1 MGPSTLICTRAG
13 RLASCDMDVT
23 EVRKQPDPG
32 PALDVLLADG
42 RVATIRPVAPADYAG
57 IVGLHDRSSDENVR
71 LRFFSLNRTAAHTYA
86 ERLCQAPAANG
97 RIALAAWVDGEVV
110 AVASAEPTEPGTAEV
125 SFLVADSAHGHGLGT
140 LLLEHLAAA
149 ARDRQ
154 IGRFTAE
161 VLTDNFAMLRVLA
174 DAGFDLDRQVD
185 LGVITL
191 RMDTAA
197 TARAVAAADAR
208 ESRAEARSL
217 APLLSP
223 RSVAVVGVRRDG
235 DGVGRAVV
243 DAIRDGGFTG
253 EVYAVHPA
261 ADRLA
266 GRELAGIPAYS
277 SLTAIGKPVDL
288 VVVAV
293 PAVRVLDVIR
303 DATAA
308 GARAAAVLSS
318 GFGELGPEGADLQR
332 RIVTLARR
340 HSLRLVGPN
349 CLGVIANDPAV
360 RLNATFTGQL
370 PPPGRLAVASQSGG
384 VGIAIIDLARESG
397 LGIGSF
403 VSLGNKADVSGN
415 DLLAAWLE
423 DDRVG
428 AAALYLESFGNA
440 RKFARIARRFAE
452 RKPLL
457 AIVGGRSDGGARAGA
472 SHTAAAATP
481 GVGVDAL
488 FAQAGVI
495 GCPGLTALT
504 DTARLLAD
512 QSLPAG
518 PRLAVVGNAGG
529 LGVLA
534 ADAAA
539 AAGVVVPRLSG
550 SLRERLARI
559 AAGAAAVDNPID
571 LGAAANGVSLRDATT
586 ALLESDEVDAVLLV
600 IAGTTAADPGSCL
613 PDLATRS
620 SAARTKPLLLVAVG
634 EVAVPVPAEAAWTRF
649 RSVEDATGALARV
662 TAYAAWRSA
671 PPGAPAPDRPGVAA
685 AARRLATH
693 ALTEADQSGWL
704 GFASARDL
712 LGGYGIELV
721 GDVVAGSAAAVAAA
735 ERTGYPAAV
744 KAADP
749 GVLHKT
755 DRGLVRTGLATAEEV
770 RRTVD
775 EFSGELDRRDPLV
788 LVQPQIPAGV
798 EIALGLVRDP
808 SLGPL
813 VMVAAGGV
821 ATDVWDDRVFLLPP
835 LSGTDA
841 AHAVRS
847 LRIWP
852 LLAGHRGSP
861 PVDIAALERLI
872 VAVGQLADDVPTVAE
887 LDLNPVI
894 VSPAGAVCVDARV
907 RLSEPIGPRDAGIP
921 RQLRPVN

>member
-1 MGPSTLICTRAG
+1 MEMEKERQTALPSG
-13 RLASCDMDVT
+13 SV
-23 EVRKQPDPG
+23 
-32 PALDVLLADG
+32 LDVLLADG
-42 RVATIRPVAPADYAG
+42 RIATIRPVAEEDRAELIA
-57 IVGLHDRSSDENVR
+57 LHDRIGDENVR
-71 LRFFSLNRTAAHTYA
+71 LRFFSLNRAAAHSYA
-86 ERLCQAPAANG
+86 ERLCQPSDPEG
-97 RIALAAWVDGEVV
+97 RIALTGWVGDQLV
-110 AVASAEPTEPGTAEV
+110 AVASAEPIEPGSAEV
-125 SFLVADSAHGHGLGT
+125 SFLVADSAHGLGLGT

-149 ARDRQ
+149 ARDRH
-154 IGRFTAE
+154 IGRLTAE

-174 DAGFDLDRQVD
+174 DAGFDLDRHAD

-217 APLLSP
+217 APLLYP

-235 DGVGRAVV
+235 AGVGRAVV
-243 DAIRDGGFTG
+243 DAIRKGGFAG
-253 EVYAVHPA
+253 DVYAVHPA
-261 ADRLA
+261 AAQRT
-266 GRELAGIPAYS
+266 GSELAGIPAYA

-293 PAVRVLDVIR
+293 PARQVLDVIG
-303 DATAA
+303 DASTA
-308 GARAAAVLSS
+308 GAKSAVVLSS

-332 RIVTLARR
+332 RIVTLARK

-360 RLNATFTGQL
+360 QLNATFTGQL

-384 VGIAIIDLARESG
+384 VGIAVIDLARESG

-415 DLLAAWLE
+415 DLLAAWLD

-518 PRLAVVGNAGG
+518 ARLAVVGNAGG

-534 ADAAA
+534 ADAAS
-539 AAGVVVPRLSG
+539 AAGAAVPQLSLT
-550 SLRERLARI
+550 LRERLARI
-559 AAGAAAVDNPID
+559 AAGAPAVDNPID
-571 LGAAANGVSLRDATT
+571 LGAAASGVALRDATT

-600 IAGTTAADPGSCL
+600 IAGTTAADPGACL
-613 PDLATRS
+613 PEV
-620 SAARTKPLLLVAVG
+620 AARTDRSNDGQGKPLLLVAVG
-634 EVAVPVPAEAAWTRF
+634 EVDVPAPAKPAWTRF
-649 RSVEDATGALARV
+649 RAVEDATGAFARV
-662 TAYAAWRSA
+662 AGYAAWRSA
-671 PPGAPAPDRPGVAA
+671 PGDSQPSAQPLRQTSVAA
-685 AARRLATH
+685 VARDLAAG
-693 ALTEADQSGWL
+693 ALTDSTDSGGSGWL
-704 GFASARDL
+704 GFASASGLLGCYGIDL
-712 LGGYGIELV
+712 LGQTAFGA
-721 GDVVAGSAAAVAAA
+721 DAAVAVAT
-735 ERTGYPAAV
+735 RTGYPVAV

-749 GVLHKT
+749 GVGHKT
-755 DRGLVRTGLATAEEV
+755 DRGLVRTGLGSAEEV
-770 RRTVD
+770 HRTVD
-775 EFSGELDRRDPLV
+775 AFSRELGRRDPLV
-788 LVQPQIPAGV
+788 LIQPQVPAGV
-798 EIALGLVRDP
+798 EVAVGLVRDP
-808 SLGPL
+808 SIGPL

-821 ATDVWDDRVFLLPP
+821 ATDVWDDRTFLMAP
-835 LSGTDA
+835 LTNADA
-841 AHAVRS
+841 ARAVRS

-861 PVDIAALERLI
+861 PVDVVALERLI

-894 VSPAGAVCVDARV
+894 VSPAGAICVDARV
-907 RLSEPIGPRDAGIP
+907 RLSEPVGPRDAGIP
-921 RQLRPVN
+921 RQLRPVH